1 MEARGI
7 RLDLLLSVIL
17 IFDHD
22 VCVVLNLHQR
32 VVLDLDDGVAG
43 AGDANV
49 RLVAV
54 VLHVPRLIIDL
65 LLGNI
70 LDLHSQ
76 TVARL
81 LWLIVLVYRLVH
93 IVLNYLLATFFQRLQ
108 LILDLIFQVLLLLI
122 FELVIKK

>member
-54 VLHVPRLIIDL
+54 ILQVPRLIIDL

>member
-54 VLHVPRLIIDL
+54 VLQVPRLIIDL
-65 LLGNI
+65 LLGNV
-70 LDLHSQ
+70 LDLHPQ

-81 LWLIVLVYRLVH
+81 LWLVVLVYRLVH

>member
-54 VLHVPRLIIDL
+54 VLQVPRLIIDL

>member
-7 RLDLLLSVIL
+7 GLDLLLSVIL

-54 VLHVPRLIIDL
+54 ILQVPRLIIDL

>member
-65 LLGNI
+65 LLGNV